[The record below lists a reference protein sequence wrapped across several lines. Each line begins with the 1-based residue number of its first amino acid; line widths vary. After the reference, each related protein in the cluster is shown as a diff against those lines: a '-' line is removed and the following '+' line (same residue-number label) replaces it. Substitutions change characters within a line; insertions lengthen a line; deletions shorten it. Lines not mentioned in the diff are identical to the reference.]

1 MGVPGVSGDALLVK
15 DRAAQQAM
23 VERFTRE
30 RPGSLLLD
38 ATAPAL
44 LEVFSGKTLPLDWG
58 RIAGVAE
65 ARNGD
70 TGASYLVLLRDNGSQ
85 VILADIGIAFQPLPS
100 ATGSLPGLPSLTCFR
115 DFAATAGRV
124 EHQLVDHAGEPV
136 TRDHLD
142 LFLFLLAIVDGAR
155 AVGFDVSREERRLE
169 RILGEIEARRAGG
182 D

>member
-1 MGVPGVSGDALLVK
+1 VSGDGVLVK

-38 ATAPAL
+38 AAAPAL

-58 RIAGVAE
+58 RIEGVAE

-70 TGASYLVLLRDNGSQ
+70 TGAPYLALLRDDGRQ
-85 VILADIGIAFQPLPS
+85 VILADVGIAFEPLAS
-100 ATGSLPGLPSLTCFR
+100 ATGPLPGLPSLVCFR
-115 DFAATAGRV
+115 DFAATAGRI

-142 LFLFLLAIVDGAR
+142 LFLFLLAVVDGAR
-155 AVGFDVSREERRLE
+155 AVGLDVSREERRLE
-169 RILGEIEARRAGG
+169 RILGEIEAQRGG
-182 D
+182 DDG

>member
-1 MGVPGVSGDALLVK
+1 MGVSGVSGSPPVTK
-15 DRAAQQAM
+15 DRAAKQAL

-38 ATAPAL
+38 AAAPAL
-44 LEVFSGKTLPLDWG
+44 LEVFSGKTLPIDWG
-58 RIAGVAE
+58 RIEGVAE
-65 ARNGD
+65 GRNGD
-70 TGASYLVLLRDNGSQ
+70 TGAPYLALLRDDGSQ
-85 VILADIGIAFQPLPS
+85 VILADVGIAFQPLPS
-100 ATGSLPGLPSLTCFR
+100 AAGSLPGLPSLTCFR
-115 DFAATAGRV
+115 DFASTAGRV
-124 EHQLVDHAGEPV
+124 EHQLVDHPDEPV